1 MINDQYDNI
10 IIKIIVKDAI
20 HHLPSMKTFELKTE
34 TDEMQFIFM
43 TEIYLG

>member
-1 MINDQYDNI
+1 MINDQYNNI

-34 TDEMQFIFM
+34 MQFIFM